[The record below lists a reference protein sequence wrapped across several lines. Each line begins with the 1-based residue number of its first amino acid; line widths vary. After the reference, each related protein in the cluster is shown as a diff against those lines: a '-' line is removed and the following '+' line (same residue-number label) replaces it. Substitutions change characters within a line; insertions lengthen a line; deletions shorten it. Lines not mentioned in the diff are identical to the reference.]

1 MAHSRTERLW
11 IVGGSLAAA
20 LLALLGWL
28 VVISPKLSSAS
39 SLRSQKGEIQTQN
52 DLLQS
57 KVNKLR
63 AADANMAQLTAEL
76 SAAQAALPPDS
87 GLSAFSDQLRS
98 QAAAT
103 RVSITSITAGA
114 PGLAT
119 PGKAVQAAKPSAT
132 AVAGGLYSIPIT
144 LSVTGSPAQ
153 ELAFLKA
160 VQHGSRA
167 ALVTSAQ
174 LATQGSGTATTA
186 QTTLTLQLQ
195 IFASPQ
201 AQGKATPTQP
211 SAG

>member
-1 MAHSRTERLW
+1 
-11 IVGGSLAAA
+11 
-20 LLALLGWL
+20 
-28 VVISPKLSSAS
+28 VVSPKLSSAS

-52 DLLQS
+52 AVLQS
-57 KVNKLR
+57 KVDRLR

-87 GLSAFSDQLRS
+87 GLSAFTDQLRS
-98 QAAAT
+98 QAAAAK
-103 RVSITSITAGA
+103 VSITSITAGA

-119 PGKAVQAAKPSAT
+119 PGKTGQAAKPSGT

-144 LSVTGSPAQ
+144 LAVTGSPAH

-174 LATQGSGTATTA
+174 VATQAGGTTTTA
-186 QTTLTLQLQ
+186 QTTLTLQLA

-201 AQGKATPTQP
+201 GQAKATPTQP
-211 SAG
+211 GAG